1 MRRLVEIPLLDE
13 HIGTCTSGS
22 DLEPRRRSIFY
33 KLPPYVRNVD
43 LAREVI
49 VVSNPDVT
57 PLNLGGHYLCD
68 KDNHRFEFEDDYVLA
83 PGADVHVYM
92 CPGKHPVTEDE
103 QPGKVQIVVWQ
114 TKDNKPRRREVLDP
128 VADKITLMDANGVE
142 IAALEVTAA
151 PRAEDEEEKEEDDGT
166 AARPEGTKRLYLY
179 SLNLLQIKYA
189 KKFVTFLQGAR
200 LAGMVLGF
208 MLVLT
213 NNLPAYMLLEIV
225 TLLLDLAARYIDPL
239 RLPRSRQRVF
249 ALVADRLEAASLLV
263 VLMTGVLEEGNSYYY
278 APNPTNRV
286 RLGVGM
292 LLVDLLS
299 SWFEVLVES
308 STRMA
313 MAASN
318 AATPFWKQASKAQA
332 EEAVAVQIGPYRK
345 WLRHYLRHVPW
356 LVTVITGGNHLFL
369 LLAVARLTQAVEG
382 NGQGWVTQ
390 GLLAADR
397 FFAVVP
403 LPGFVKNSWNF
414 LIPAMCAATVYRALL
429 VWTELM
435 DLFESKV

>member
-1 MRRLVEIPLLDE
+1 MKAHPHLFILSVPQT
-13 HIGTCTSGS
+13 HI
-22 DLEPRRRSIFY
+22 F
-33 KLPPYVRNVD
+33 
-43 LAREVI
+43 
-49 VVSNPDVT
+49 
-57 PLNLGGHYLCD
+57 D
-68 KDNHRFEFEDDYVLA
+68 KENHRFEFEDDYVLA

-103 QPGKVQIVVWQ
+103 QSGKLQIVVWQ
-114 TKDNKPRRREVLDP
+114 TKDNKPRRCEVLDP
-128 VADKITLMDANGVE
+128 VADKITLIDANGVE

-151 PRAEDEEEKEEDDGT
+151 PRAEDEDGEEEDDRT
-166 AARPEGTKRLYLY
+166 ARPEGTKRLYLY

-213 NNLPAYMLLEIV
+213 NNLPAYMLHELL

-249 ALVADRLEAASLLV
+249 ALVADRLEAASLLI

-278 APNPTNRV
+278 APYPTNRV

-292 LLVDLLS
+292 LLVDILS

-313 MAASN
+313 MTASN
-318 AATPFWKQASKAQA
+318 AATPFWKQASKTQA

-345 WLRHYLRHVPW
+345 YLRHYLRRVPW
-356 LVTVITGGNHLFL
+356 LVTLITGGNHIFL
-369 LLAVARLTQAVEG
+369 LLAVARLAQAAEG
-382 NGQGWVTQ
+382 SEQGWATQ
-390 GLLAADR
+390 GLLLADR
-397 FFAVVP
+397 FCSHFP
-403 LPGFVKNSWNF
+403 LPAFVKNSWNF

>member
-1 MRRLVEIPLLDE
+1 MRRLVEIPWLDE
-13 HIGTCTSGS
+13 QVGTCTSGS

-57 PLNLGGHYLCD
+57 PLDLGGHYLCD
-68 KDNHRFEFEDDYVLA
+68 KDNHRFEFEDNYMLA

-92 CPGKHPVTEDE
+92 CPGKHPVTEEE
-103 QPGKVQIVVWQ
+103 QPGKLQIVVWQ
-114 TKDNKPRRREVLDP
+114 TKDNKPRRREVLDS
-128 VADKITLMDANGVE
+128 AGDKITLIDANGVE

-151 PRAEDEEEKEEDDGT
+151 PRVEGEEEEEDNGT
-166 AARPEGTKRLYLY
+166 AGPEGTKRLYLY

-200 LAGMVLGF
+200 LAGMILGF

-213 NNLPAYMLLEIV
+213 NNLPSYVVLELLA
-225 TLLLDLAARYIDPL
+225 LLLDLAARYIDPL
-239 RLPRSRQRVF
+239 RHPRSRQYVF
-249 ALVADRLEAASLLV
+249 ALIADRLESASLLV
-263 VLMTGVLEEGNSYYY
+263 VLMTGVLEEDNSYYY
-278 APNPTNRV
+278 APSPISRV
-286 RLGVGM
+286 RLGAGM

-313 MAASN
+313 MAASD
-318 AATPFWKQASKAQA
+318 AATPFWKQASKPQA
-332 EEAVAVQIGPYRK
+332 EEAMAVQGGPYRK
-345 WLRHYLRHVPW
+345 WLRHYLQRAPW
-356 LVTVITGGNHLFL
+356 LVTLVTGGNHLFL
-369 LLAVARLTQAVEG
+369 LMAVARLAQAVEG
-382 NGQGWVTQ
+382 NGQGRVTQ

-397 FFAVVP
+397 LFAIVP
-403 LPGFVKNSWNF
+403 LPGYMKTSWNV
-414 LIPAMCAATVYRALL
+414 LIPAMCAATVYRVLL

-435 DLFESKV
+435 DLIESKV